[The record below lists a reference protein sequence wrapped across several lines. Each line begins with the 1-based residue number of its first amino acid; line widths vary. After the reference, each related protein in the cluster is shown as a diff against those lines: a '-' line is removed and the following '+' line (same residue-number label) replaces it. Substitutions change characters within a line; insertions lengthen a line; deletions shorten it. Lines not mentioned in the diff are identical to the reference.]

1 MQPSQEEANH
11 RGSAV
16 TAGPGSSARRPSL
29 APQRRRCGGTGMT
42 LRPYA
47 VALRPQGRRMPP
59 RGRSLGLLCWEARP
73 AGRWAV
79 PEDAREGRTPPIG
92 VPKTPTTLPALRTRT
107 PKHPDRD
114 RGERPVVARWA
125 CAANAQPQQERLG
138 VEGHRDGPRA
148 AGESWRDPVA
158 LLIAARAVC
167 RYGCRT
173 LGEHGAAWTIRK
185 FPSTAQAYQRRSRSW
200 RNRHRPC
207 PRAWRDRMEAGQA
220 GRRYDP
226 RSVSWGRNPDQ
237 AAR

>member
-1 MQPSQEEANH
+1 
-11 RGSAV
+11 
-16 TAGPGSSARRPSL
+16 
-29 APQRRRCGGTGMT
+29 MT

-47 VALRPQGRRMPP
+47 VALRPQAGGCLP
-59 RGRSLGLLCWEARP
+59 RGRSLGHALLGSPTRGPMGRP
-73 AGRWAV
+73 GGRQ
-79 PEDAREGRTPPIG
+79 GRAHPPIG

-173 LGEHGAAWTIRK
+173 PGEHGAAWTIRK
-185 FPSTAQAYQRRSRSW
+185 FPSTAQAYQRPFRDRRDRHWSRRGTS
-200 RNRHRPC
+200 
-207 PRAWRDRMEAGQA
+207 RDRMEAGQA